1 MNNENVVRQIDLVQK
16 GIVHNSL
23 NSKKLA
29 NKMAMVREY
38 RCHFL
43 HKYLLKIQIIRNFAT
58 TFKLIGV
65 LGNPL

>member
-1 MNNENVVRQIDLVQK
+1 MYI
-16 GIVHNSL
+16 NSL
-23 NSKKLA
+23 TCKRLA

-43 HKYLLKIQIIRNFAT
+43 NKYLLKIQIIRNFAP
-58 TFKLIGV
+58 TFKLTGV

>member
-1 MNNENVVRQIDLVQK
+1 MNNENVVRQIDLVNK
-16 GIVHNSL
+16 ELYINSL
-23 NSKKLA
+23 TYKKLA

-43 HKYLLKIQIIRNFAT
+43 NKYLLKIQIIRNFAT

>member
-1 MNNENVVRQIDLVQK
+1 
-16 GIVHNSL
+16 
-23 NSKKLA
+23 
-29 NKMAMVREY
+29 MVREY

-43 HKYLLKIQIIRNFAT
+43 KKYLLKIQIIRNFAT